1 MKAACSSRGPAWLL
15 GTLLALTAAPPAL
28 PAEPL
33 PLRYRFAA
41 GAAESFWVSSSEELE
56 MSSNIFPNAS
66 HRVRLRSR
74 MALLRRITAV
84 DAAGATIE
92 LSFPE
97 AEGTLES
104 DGRERPVPQLAALT
118 AARLVLRQD
127 ERGEFAEA
135 RLLEPETLE
144 PAARFLAQEFA
155 NSLSRPALVFPER
168 ALAPGDTWSV
178 QREVPLSFPGGSD
191 LRVEM
196 DITFRLEEL
205 PAGGRAEARISAQAR
220 ASLDERRGKEGSLL
234 SAKIQ
239 AAGTGEFRFRP
250 DTGRLVSS
258 RTELS
263 LSGELG
269 TSDAGRDIVHRISMK
284 LASETRAR

>member
-1 MKAACSSRGPAWLL
+1 MKKAVISRGRTGLL
-15 GTLLALTAAPPAL
+15 GLFLALAVAL
-28 PAEPL
+28 PAHPAEPV
-33 PLRYRFAA
+33 PLRYRFSA
-41 GAAESFWVSSSEELE
+41 GAAESFWVSNSEELE
-56 MSSNIFPNAS
+56 MSSNLFPGVSN
-66 HRVRLRSR
+66 RVRLRSR
-74 MALLRRITAV
+74 MALLRRVMAV
-84 DAAGATIE
+84 EGAGATLE

-97 AEGTLES
+97 AEGTLETG
-104 DGRERPVPQLAALT
+104 GRERPIPQLAALA

-135 RLLEPETLE
+135 RLLEPEALD
-144 PAARFLAQEFA
+144 PAVRFMAQEFA
-155 NSLSRPALVFPER
+155 DSLSRAALVFPER
-168 ALAPGDTWSV
+168 ALAPGDSWSV
-178 QREVPLSFPGGSD
+178 RRVVPLSFPGGSE

-196 DITFRLEEL
+196 EITFRLDEL
-205 PAGGRAEARISAQAR
+205 PSGGRAEARISAQTR
-220 ASLDERRGKEGSLL
+220 ASLDERRGKDGSLL
-234 SAKIQ
+234 SAKLQ
-239 AAGTGEFRFRP
+239 ATGTGEFRFRP